1 MMEERPET
9 PVWVQGGR
17 LLPRDWALKEGSGLV
32 GHSVVGKMRCTGK
45 VLKFKISEGLG
56 SWRRVS

>member
-32 GHSVVGKMRCTGK
+32 RQRGGAFCGGENEVYRQSLEIQNK
-45 VLKFKISEGLG
+45 
-56 SWRRVS
+56 